1 MAVPL
6 VTKYEFQ
13 FCFKFYFWYFI
24 SLLIHTAAIKFP
36 QYFKK
41 YNSFRSFIMKKI
53 LAVLVALGL
62 TSFAFAADT
71 NATGKS
77 EKKAEKKAHKVKKEK
92 KEANATK

>member
-1 MAVPL
+1 
-6 VTKYEFQ
+6 
-13 FCFKFYFWYFI
+13 
-24 SLLIHTAAIKFP
+24 
-36 QYFKK
+36 
-41 YNSFRSFIMKKI
+41 MKKI